1 MFQIYKTFNFISV
14 GTRDDSPRPFISPPS
29 QTRTQCFRYWKTSK
43 LERSRKEGT
52 FETQSS
58 KWYIA
63 LGGQLADFKAKREE
77 VEVQRCFNSFLQEP
91 KPFPFL
97 ISPPPPKASSGR
109 LKGDFGT
116 DNLPDLQLGDTH
128 TIGTHRLLRDD
139 QNLII
144 FYRLQ
149 VQRISSLQT
158 CWYGDFLDYPGCG
171 LSCSSRAC
179 RLTEGQ
185 HFWGK
190 FPAED

>member
-1 MFQIYKTFNFISV
+1 MFQILKDIQI
-14 GTRDDSPRPFISPPS
+14 GTLQERRDIWNSIIQMIYSAW
-29 QTRTQCFRYWKTSK
+29 RTIGGFQGEKG
-43 LERSRKEGT
+43 RSRSAAVRQFIPQGT
-52 FETQSS
+52 KVFP
-58 KWYIA
+58 IP
-63 LGGQLADFKAKREE
+63 DF
-77 VEVQRCFNSFLQEP
+77 
-91 KPFPFL
+91 
-97 ISPPPPKASSGR
+97 PPPPKTSSGR